1 MLRYVGL
8 AIWRLKM
15 KKTMFLTAFLMVMN
29 TIVFAKPL
37 KVVTTLPDFAS
48 IAEEI
53 GKEKV
58 TATSLMR
65 GTQDPHYLEP
75 TPSMAITMRDA
86 DLLIINGMELDIWV
100 FSLINVARNPKIMY
114 GKSGYL
120 DVSVGIDR
128 MEVLPAGAKADA
140 SMGHIHASGNPHY
153 THDPVSGKAVAKQ
166 IMERMSALSPENA
179 DYFRKNYDDFVSRI
193 DSKMFQ
199 WREKLREAGI
209 EKIVTYHR
217 SWSYFARTFGLKI
230 IGEIEPLPG
239 IPPSP
244 AHLSQLIE
252 KIKSENVKV
261 VVTVNFYDIRPAK
274 FISERT
280 GIRIAKVPMYVG
292 GSKEAVDYI
301 SLIDMIV
308 NTITGGK

>member
-1 MLRYVGL
+1 
-8 AIWRLKM
+8 M
-15 KKTMFLTAFLMVMN
+15 KKIEFLTTFLMVMS
-29 TIVFAKPL
+29 TISFAKPL
-37 KVVTTLPDFAS
+37 KIVTTLPDFAS

-114 GKSGYL
+114 GRTGYL
-120 DVSVGIDR
+120 DVSAGIDR
-128 MEVLPAGAKADA
+128 MEVLPSGTKADA
-140 SMGHIHASGNPHY
+140 SMGHIHVSGNPHY
-153 THDPVSGKAVAKQ
+153 THDPISGKAVAKQ
-166 IMERMSALSPENA
+166 IMERMSSLSPENA
-179 DYFRKNYDDFVSRI
+179 EYFRKNYEDFVSRI
-193 DSKMFQ
+193 DSKMVQ
-199 WREKLREAGI
+199 WRKKLSDAGI

-217 SWSYFARTFGLKI
+217 SWLYFARTFGLKI
-230 IGEIEPLPG
+230 IGEIEPMPG

-244 AHLSQLIE
+244 VHLAQLIE
-252 KIKSENVKV
+252 KIKSEDVKV
-261 VVTVNFYDIRPAK
+261 VLTVNFYDIRPVK
-274 FISERT
+274 YISERT
-280 GIRIAKVPMYVG
+280 GVRIAKVPMYVG

-301 SLIDMIV
+301 SLIDIIV
-308 NTITGGK
+308 NTIAGEK